1 MGAAGSCL
9 KSVTQKCDGQTARHV
24 PSNLPFRCLDIK
36 AMSKGAAVMYHHHP
50 MSDINYQVNI
60 KRMSRGQLDHMS
72 DICKLPSGLSSLA
85 LRDRCRLPPW
95 QFGHFPFGAPIT
107 HALVYNSRKM
117 WGKESRLACWWRTG
131 PPLSSHKRHGGELS
145 EAKRWSAC
153 IPNPHIFC
161 KSGTSNFTF
170 SMHSPHQHI
179 TYLL

>member
-1 MGAAGSCL
+1 
-9 KSVTQKCDGQTARHV
+9 
-24 PSNLPFRCLDIK
+24 
-36 AMSKGAAVMYHHHP
+36 MSKGAAVTYHHHHP

-85 LRDRCRLPPW
+85 LRDRCRLTPW

-117 WGKESRLACWWRTG
+117 WGKESRLACWWRTE

-153 IPNPHIFC
+153 CTPISSIKVGHP
-161 KSGTSNFTF
+161 
-170 SMHSPHQHI
+170 PHQHI
-179 TYLL
+179 SIQHAAPYLL